1 MRRTIT
7 SILSALLVT
16 VFIATSAPAQRERF
30 INVDGA
36 DLRAKI
42 ESAIRMARSS
52 STQTSFWVAY
62 AFDVRP
68 GVSVDVSYTDSH
80 GTTYV
85 SGTSVNF
92 NDDSGRMVETRNLGI
107 FLLHESD
114 GSPIIRVE
122 VYNLDRPREYSRY
135 PVYWAGRAGN
145 LESLT
150 LLKGLAMTGE
160 RRVVSKPA
168 TMAIGLHDDP
178 QVGPLLKE
186 IVRSSSDQEAR
197 KSAVFWLGMVPGE
210 QAFLTDMVR
219 NEQEP
224 TELRKQAAFAIGVG
238 KDASALSALQGLY
251 STVTSREVK
260 KQIIFAAS
268 INKNS
273 DEAVDFLVKVASD
286 EPDRELKKQALFWLG
301 QKAGKRALEVLGKTV
316 ESTDAETEVQKH
328 AVFAISQRPKDESV
342 PILIKVART
351 HPKPEVRKQA
361 IFWLGQTGDERA
373 LAFFKEILSK

>member
-7 SILSALLVT
+7 AILSALLVT
-16 VFIATSAPAQRERF
+16 AFIATTALAQRERF
-30 INVDGA
+30 INVDGP
-36 DLRAKI
+36 DLRSKI

-68 GVSVDVSYTDSH
+68 GVSVDVSYSDSH

-92 NDDSGRMVETRNLGI
+92 NDDSGRMVETRNLGV

-122 VYNLDRPREYSRY
+122 VYNLDRQREYSRY

-145 LESLT
+145 VESLT
-150 LLKGLAMTGE
+150 LLKNLALSGE
-160 RRVVSKPA
+160 RRIVSKSA

-178 QVGPLLKE
+178 MVGSLLKE
-186 IVRSSSDQEAR
+186 IVRNSSDQEAR

-210 QAFLTDMVR
+210 QAYLTDLVR

-224 TELRKQAAFAIGVG
+224 TELRKQAAFAIGVS
-238 KDASALSALQGLY
+238 KDASAISALQALY
-251 STVTSREVK
+251 PAVSSREVK
-260 KQIIFAAS
+260 KQIIFAS
-268 INKNS
+268 FDQQEQRRS
-273 DEAVDFLVKVASD
+273 RRF
-286 EPDRELKKQALFWLG
+286 PG
-301 QKAGKRALEVLGKTV
+301 QGCERRPRPRA
-316 ESTDAETEVQKH
+316 
-328 AVFAISQRPKDESV
+328 
-342 PILIKVART
+342 
-351 HPKPEVRKQA
+351 
-361 IFWLGQTGDERA
+361 
-373 LAFFKEILSK
+373 

>member
-1 MRRTIT
+1 MRR
-7 SILSALLVT
+7 SIASFLSALVVT
-16 VFIATSAPAQRERF
+16 AFVATTGAAQRDRF
-30 INVDGA
+30 INVEGS
-36 DLRAKI
+36 DLRSRI

-52 STQTSFWVAY
+52 STPTSFWVAY

-68 GVSVDVSYTDSH
+68 GVSVDVSYSDSH

-92 NDDSGRMVETRNLGI
+92 DDDTGKMVETRNLGV
-107 FLLHESD
+107 FLLHESG

-145 LESLT
+145 QESLN
-150 LLKGLAMTGE
+150 LLKNLAMAGE
-160 RRVVSKPA
+160 RGRVSKTA
-168 TMAIGLHDDP
+168 AMAIGLHDDP
-178 QVGPLLKE
+178 SVGSLLKE
-186 IVRSSSDQEAR
+186 LVRNASDQEVR

-210 QAFLTDMVR
+210 QAFLTELVR

-238 KDASALSALQGLY
+238 KDASALVALQGLY
-251 STVTSREVK
+251 PAVTSREVK
-260 KQIIFAAS
+260 KQIIFASS
-268 INKNS
+268 INRNS
-273 DEAVDFLVKVASD
+273 DQAVDFLVKVASD
-286 EPDRELKKQALFWLG
+286 DPDRELRKQALFWLG

-316 ESTDAETEVQKH
+316 ESADAETEVQKH
-328 AVFAISQRPKDESV
+328 AVFAISQRPRDESI
-342 PILIKVART
+342 PLLIKIART
-351 HPKPEVRKQA
+351 HAKPEVRKQA